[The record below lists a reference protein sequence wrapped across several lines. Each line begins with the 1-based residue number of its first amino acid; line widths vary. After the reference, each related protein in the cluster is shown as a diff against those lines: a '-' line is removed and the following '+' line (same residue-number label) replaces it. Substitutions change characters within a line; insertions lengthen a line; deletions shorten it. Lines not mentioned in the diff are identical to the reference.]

1 MTALS
6 VQPPFP
12 IMTDIDGQPLE
23 DGYIWIG
30 VVNLPPITN
39 PITVYWDAA
48 LTIPAAQPIRTRGGY
63 PVNSGTPARLY
74 SSDNYSI
81 QVQDKNGSV
90 VYTALNSN
98 ENLTS
103 LITLVFTNIVALRAV
118 TWPYGRPSLVSLI
131 SNWTVGD
138 GGGVFRWDAASTA
151 TDNGGTIIKETAVTT
166 GRWIENSGNVFV
178 TLEQFGGGISKT
190 GAENNAAYTAA
201 RAASSIIVLGPGE
214 YSIAARLSLS
224 TGTVILGDSS
234 RTSVIKLTTTSD
246 HVLLA
251 PDGADNIYLDQFTV
265 RGSYVSGARN
275 DFHGIAFE
283 NTGGGAT
290 HSNIIMSNMSAENIS
305 GDGFYLSAMRG
316 VTCLGVMNATNCR
329 FGFTAFKDVFDLSAQ
344 AINAYSCARG
354 AVLFDCDT
362 AADTP
367 ADVRPN
373 ARFRIGSI
381 FADQCVQE
389 TGGLFGVAI
398 AGTSQCY
405 IDLITVRNLGA
416 VPGNPSATVN
426 ALGDAVVI
434 NSGNLSTANAA
445 VQITIG
451 FIEAENISGG
461 GLLWVNDAREVF
473 IGGGRYTNIWLW
485 PTQLFASAVRI
496 LSTGAG
502 LTNNIHIGNMQS
514 LRPTPPGGY
523 TNGPYDHLQLGTNVT
538 AVHQDFP
545 QGSVAN
551 ARRYDPTNTTGNLTI
566 TDVTAL

>member
-1 MTALS
+1 
-6 VQPPFP
+6 
-12 IMTDIDGQPLE
+12 
-23 DGYIWIG
+23 
-30 VVNLPPITN
+30 
-39 PITVYWDAA
+39 
-48 LTIPAAQPIRTRGGY
+48 
-63 PVNSGTPARLY
+63 
-74 SSDNYSI
+74 
-81 QVQDKNGSV
+81 
-90 VYTALNSN
+90 
-98 ENLTS
+98 
-103 LITLVFTNIVALRAV
+103 
-118 TWPYGRPSLVSLI
+118 
-131 SNWTVGD
+131 
-138 GGGVFRWDAASTA
+138 
-151 TDNGGTIIKETAVTT
+151 
-166 GRWIENSGNVFV
+166 
-178 TLEQFGGGISKT
+178 
-190 GAENNAAYTAA
+190 
-201 RAASSIIVLGPGE
+201 
-214 YSIAARLSLS
+214 
-224 TGTVILGDSS
+224 
-234 RTSVIKLTTTSD
+234 
-246 HVLLA
+246 
-251 PDGADNIYLDQFTV
+251 
-265 RGSYVSGARN
+265 
-275 DFHGIAFE
+275 
-283 NTGGGAT
+283 
-290 HSNIIMSNMSAENIS
+290 MSAENIS

-316 VTCLGVMNATNCR
+316 VTCLGVIKATNCR
-329 FGFTAFKDVFDLSAQ
+329 FGFTAFKDNFDLYAE
-344 AINAYSCARG
+344 AIEVYGCARG

-362 AADTP
+362 AADTAP
-367 ADVRPN
+367 TVRPN

-416 VPGNPSATVN
+416 VPGNPSATVG

-451 FIEAENISGG
+451 FIEADNISGG

-473 IGGGRYTNIWLW
+473 IGGGRYSNIWLW

-496 LSTGAG
+496 TSTGAG